1 MFRPLVFSIVLTVVT
16 SPSTAVLCR
25 AWCSV
30 QSATVN
36 VCNHSTPTAST
47 NVVADDTCDDVWIGA
62 AAFVREDTGGASAED
77 GHRAV
82 LVADYQSA
90 DIDTAAHCD
99 RFAGLAADVAKEAR
113 SMATAHEGMAAK
125 H

>member
-1 MFRPLVFSIVLTVVT
+1 VFRALVFSIVLTVVT

-77 GHRAV
+77 GNRAI
-82 LVADYQSA
+82 LVAGYQVA
-90 DIDTAAHCD
+90 DTAIYERHRQD
-99 RFAGLAADVAKEAR
+99 SRHGR
-113 SMATAHEGMAAK
+113 SLENRPLSTALRL
-125 H
+125 

>member
-1 MFRPLVFSIVLTVVT
+1 VFRALVFSIVLTVVT

-47 NVVADDTCDDVWIGA
+47 NVVADDTCDGVWIGA

-77 GHRAV
+77 GNRAV
-82 LVADYQSA
+82 LVANYQPA
-90 DIDTAAHCD
+90 DIVISERHRQDFRHGGSLDHRPFSTAL
-99 RFAGLAADVAKEAR
+99 RL
-113 SMATAHEGMAAK
+113 
-125 H
+125 